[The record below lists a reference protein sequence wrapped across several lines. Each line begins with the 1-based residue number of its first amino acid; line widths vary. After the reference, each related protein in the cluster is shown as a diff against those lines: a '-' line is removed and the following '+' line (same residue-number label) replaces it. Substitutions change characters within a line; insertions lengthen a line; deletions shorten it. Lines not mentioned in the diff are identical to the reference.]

1 MRGGVDMLNSII
13 TEFQKLRRYSII
25 LIGIIGV
32 ACSPIITITSQN
44 IMTDDAKSIL
54 NYTFPDLMNST
65 IWNNMTIFFPMILA
79 LIGGYMMNRE
89 YSDDTLKNILVVP
102 VLFPKMIISKLAAL
116 GVLSVLFGLFNSLIT
131 IIVGLIA
138 CRENMT
144 VTTVLTGTI
153 QITIMALFTC
163 IGEMPLIAYCGRK
176 RDAFKGGAIIA
187 FLLGYISIYFKN
199 PMIRNLYPLS
209 AGLSIVNFEGEGF
222 VSDTAGAYSASQ
234 NSLIGIVVIIAM
246 LVLAIVIAYVPRKES
261 KINSTIQKEGNRK
274 KGCRKKR

>member
-131 IIVGLIA
+131 VIVGLIA

-163 IGEMPLIAYCGRK
+163 IGEMPLIAYFGRK

-274 KGCRKKR
+274 EGRRKKR